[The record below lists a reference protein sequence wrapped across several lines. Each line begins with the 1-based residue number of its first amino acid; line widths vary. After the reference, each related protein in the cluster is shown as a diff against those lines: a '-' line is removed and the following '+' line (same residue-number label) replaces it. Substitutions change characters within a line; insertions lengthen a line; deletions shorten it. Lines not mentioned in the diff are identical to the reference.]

1 MSLRPTLALVFL
13 FLLCS
18 CATFYTPRKPMPIS
32 EVVSLAKSGG
42 PPEMI
47 IQRIRDSGTTY
58 ALRGSDF
65 AKLKADGVP
74 DPVLDYL
81 QQSLVN
87 DVDLLTK
94 YWVLGES
101 LGACAFCYPQP
112 VDMDNLASGYGV
124 VASTS
129 PGYYQAGK
137 PPGVPD
143 WVPSKVVSPASGR
156 ISVSDVAQMV
166 KDGTPEA
173 QIVERINSSHLAR
186 VIGVGGTFT
195 VRSHPAAGLTGSEL
209 AWLHEQG
216 APYPVLDA
224 LQSQFLSQFIEAERM
239 RYQNLGKGPGSMV

>member
-1 MSLRPTLALVFL
+1 MSFRPILALVFL
-13 FLLCS
+13 LALSS
-18 CATFYTPRKPMPIS
+18 CATFYTPRKPLPIS
-32 EVVSLAKSGG
+32 EAVTLAKSGA
-42 PPEMI
+42 PPQVV

-74 DPVLDYL
+74 DPVLDFL
-81 QQSLVN
+81 QQSLVD
-87 DVDLLTK
+87 DVDQLTK

-112 VDMDNLASGYGV
+112 VDMDKLESGYGV
-124 VASTS
+124 VAATA

-143 WVPSKVVSPASGR
+143 WVPSTVVSPAAGR
-156 ISVSDVAQMV
+156 ISVSDLVQMV
-166 KDGTPEA
+166 KDGVPEA
-173 QIVERINSSHLAR
+173 QIVERINHSHLTR

-195 VRSHPAAGLTGSEL
+195 VRSHPATGLSGSEF

-216 APYPVLDA
+216 AGYPVLDA
-224 LQSQFLSQFIEAERM
+224 LQSQFLAQFIEAERM
-239 RYQNLGKGPGSMV
+239 RYQNLGKGPGAMI